1 MFKKIRDYFELTNL
15 DSSHMKYLLYFLLP
29 IIITIAE
36 DIVLSIVK
44 NQHLNHIWNHIFTGL
59 IISSVLLAVF
69 KLLSL
74 LKELNQVNK
83 KLNQDELSY
92 KIASIMSSN
101 IDHQI
106 KSPILAIKG
115 SFSELKSMIETI
127 IKVADPTGKRDI
139 DKLIYGC
146 TEYNSPACKTCMT
159 KVCQKEPIMKNMIR
173 CNEDV
178 VIAIK
183 QMEDT
188 IKVMKGNKEDN
199 KSLNTDLY
207 TVINNAIMVFRMLHK
222 NGIKFEVDERFKEI
236 EIDKAQRTELVNVF
250 HNHINNSIDAHA
262 YFVAFRYKDYDYE
275 NKKVIFYI
283 VDDGDGIPE
292 NMVNK
297 IWDYK
302 VSTKGDGRGFGMF
315 LCRQLLRSSGGNEK
329 IASTSPAGTI
339 LEIEYPAIKK
349 QYLKGEN
356 DEQDRCDDTE

>member
-1 MFKKIRDYFELTNL
+1 MFEKIQEYFELTNL
-15 DSSHMKYLLYFLLP
+15 DSSHMRYILYFLLP
-29 IIITIAE
+29 IILVIGEDFLISFTEIKEFHHVIEHVFTI
-36 DIVLSIVK
+36 
-44 NQHLNHIWNHIFTGL
+44 L
-59 IISSVLLAVF
+59 IITSVAFAAF
-69 KLLSL
+69 KLMSL
-74 LKELNQVNK
+74 LKELNQVNR

-101 IDHQI
+101 IDHQL

-115 SFSELKSMIETI
+115 SFSELRTTMETI
-127 IKVADPTGKRDI
+127 VKIADPNGKRDI

-146 TEYNSPACKTCMT
+146 TEHNSPACKTCVS
-159 KVCQKEPIMKNMIR
+159 KVCQNEPIMKTMLR
-173 CNEDV
+173 CNDDV
-178 VIAIK
+178 VMAIK

-188 IKVMKGNKEDN
+188 IKVMKGNKEDK

-222 NGIKFEVDERFKEI
+222 NGIKFEVDEKFKEI
-236 EIDKAQRTELVNVF
+236 EIDKSQRTELVNVF

-262 YFVAFRYKDYDYE
+262 YFVAFRYKEYDYE

-283 VDDGDGIPE
+283 LDDGDGIPE
-292 NMVNK
+292 NMVDK

-302 VSTKGDGRGFGMF
+302 VSTKGEGRGFGMF

-339 LEIEYPAIKK
+339 LELEYPAIKK
-349 QYLKGEN
+349 QYLKGEY